1 MNNSSA
7 VLKTINKLGRI
18 PKAQKE
24 LFSALVE
31 DNQKMEERIVKVE
44 DKVDKVIVEQQAQ
57 RASIDRLSEL
67 VKTSINQKE
76 STVNLLKMLFS
87 NKWFWFW
94 FIIFTIIVGGG
105 SVAELANIVHIG
117 G

>member
-24 LFSALVE
+24 LFTALVE
-31 DNQKMEERIVKVE
+31 DNQKMEERIAKVE

-57 RASIDRLSEL
+57 RVSIDRLSEL
-67 VKTSINQKE
+67 VKASINQKE
-76 STVNLLKMLFS
+76 STLNLLKMLFS

-94 FIIFTIIVGGG
+94 FIVFTIVVGGG
-105 SVAELANIVHIG
+105 SVAELASIVHIG